1 MLFGYR
7 ANTPQL
13 RFNTDRMVVRL
24 AHERDAYRISEYY
37 CDNEEFLKPWEPLRD
52 RSHYHPSGWSSRLQL
67 MTDMH
72 RQGTAFHFLLLD
84 KAENEVM
91 GVANYSNVIR
101 GVFHACFLGYSLGK
115 KWQGQHYMQ
124 EALEPTLRYMQR
136 QQGMHRIMA
145 NYMPH
150 NQRSGQL
157 LARLG
162 FEKEGYAKEYLMING
177 RWRDHVLTALTTP
190 DWVKPR

>member
-1 MLFGYR
+1 
-7 ANTPQL
+7 
-13 RFNTDRMVVRL
+13 
-24 AHERDAYRISEYY
+24 
-37 CDNEEFLKPWEPLRD
+37 
-52 RSHYHPSGWSSRLQL
+52 
-67 MTDMH
+67 
-72 RQGTAFHFLLLD
+72 
-84 KAENEVM
+84 
-91 GVANYSNVIR
+91 
-101 GVFHACFLGYSLGK
+101 
-115 KWQGQHYMQ
+115 MQ

-162 FEKEGYAKEYLMING
+162 FEKEGYAKDYLMING

>member
-37 CDNEEFLKPWEPLRD
+37 CENEAFLKPWEPLRD

-84 KAENEVM
+84 QAENEVM
-91 GVANYSNVIR
+91 GWRTTVMSSA
-101 GVFHACFLGYSLGK
+101 ACFTPVFSVIHWEKMAGA
-115 KWQGQHYMQ
+115 
-124 EALEPTLRYMQR
+124 ALYAGSPEPTLRYMQR

-157 LARLG
+157 LARSGLKRG
-162 FEKEGYAKEYLMING
+162 LRKRLS
-177 RWRDHVLTALTTP
+177 D
-190 DWVKPR
+190 D